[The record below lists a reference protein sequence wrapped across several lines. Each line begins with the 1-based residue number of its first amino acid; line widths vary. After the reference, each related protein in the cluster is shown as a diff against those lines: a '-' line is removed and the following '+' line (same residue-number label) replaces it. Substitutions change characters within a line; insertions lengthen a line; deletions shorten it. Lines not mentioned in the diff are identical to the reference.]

1 MSRLFTLLTAAAV
14 ISGANASLD
23 GHAARA
29 MPTPPPGHVRHAKRQ
44 EATSTSLLNWPATP
58 LNQLS
63 FPKPTDAPYQVY
75 PPTGP
80 QFERGPQTGYNICN
94 STTEGQTSM
103 CQTSYFNGPDDF
115 CLWAPDKSNSLIAN
129 TEGEVVSFCSKKGH
143 GTRQIPDG
151 AIKGMQVL
159 KHEEYW
165 MITGMIDQPKL
176 NIQDGDFG
184 GELDSGGQDGR
195 GNPIGGLVYGTV
207 FNSEGGPNQIQWWTE
222 FIGSNHFCIK
232 VCNPTSKNQAGY
244 CQHTLDRIG
253 LAYNCPSKYTIGA
266 GYKDGEFE
274 VCDTAPMDIPGV
286 YVENGVT
293 MSYAQPPE
301 SEGPITTVP
310 YTPTAPASSNCVTSA
325 SSALFSGQPTVT
337 AGASSSASV
346 TQSGSGSASATGSAS
361 KSGSHSSAAGSA
373 SRSGSAAAASA
384 TQSGDANAA
393 GRTMIST
400 GALAVVAVVA
410 AALF

>member
-1 MSRLFTLLTAAAV
+1 MTRLLALVTAAA
-14 ISGANASLD
+14 IITGATASLN
-23 GHAARA
+23 APNA
-29 MPTPPPGHVRHAKRQ
+29 PVITSLPVPGRRHGKRQ
-44 EATSTSLLNWPATP
+44 DETVSKLTWPATP

-75 PPTGP
+75 PATGP
-80 QFERGPQTGYNICN
+80 QFVRGPQNGFNICN
-94 STTEGQTSM
+94 STTESQTSM

-115 CLWAPDKSNSLIAN
+115 CLWAPDKANSLIAD
-129 TEGEVVSFCSKKGH
+129 TEGEVVAHCSKKGH
-143 GTRQIPDG
+143 GTRQIADG

-165 MITGMIDQPKL
+165 MITGMIDQTKL
-176 NIQDGDFG
+176 NIQDGDYG

-207 FNSEGGPNQIQWWTE
+207 FNAEGGPNQIQWWTE

-232 VCNPTSKNQAGY
+232 VCNPTSKNQAGF

-301 SEGPITTVP
+301 SEGPITTIP
-310 YTPTAPASSNCVTSA
+310 YTATAPASSNCVTSA
-325 SSALFSGQPTVT
+325 SSALFSGQPTASVS
-337 AGASSSASV
+337 ASSSAS
-346 TQSGSGSASATGSAS
+346 TSKSGSASGSASASGSGSRSNSATGSATRS
-361 KSGSHSSAAGSA
+361 ATGS
-373 SRSGSAAAASA
+373 AASA
-384 TQSGDANAA
+384 TQSGAENGA
-393 GRTMIST
+393 GRAVLST
-400 GALAVVAVVA
+400 GALALVAAVVVA
-410 AALF
+410 LL

>member
-1 MSRLFTLLTAAAV
+1 
-14 ISGANASLD
+14 
-23 GHAARA
+23 
-29 MPTPPPGHVRHAKRQ
+29 
-44 EATSTSLLNWPATP
+44 
-58 LNQLS
+58 
-63 FPKPTDAPYQVY
+63 
-75 PPTGP
+75 
-80 QFERGPQTGYNICN
+80 
-94 STTEGQTSM
+94 
-103 CQTSYFNGPDDF
+103 
-115 CLWAPDKSNSLIAN
+115 
-129 TEGEVVSFCSKKGH
+129 
-143 GTRQIPDG
+143 
-151 AIKGMQVL
+151 MQVL

-176 NIQDGDFG
+176 NIQEGDYG

-207 FNSEGGPNQIQWWTE
+207 FNSDGGPNQIQWWTE

-232 VCNPTSKNQAGY
+232 VCNPTSKNQSGY

-325 SSALFSGQPTVT
+325 SSALFSGQPT
-337 AGASSSASV
+337 ASFSATS
-346 TQSGSGSASATGSAS
+346 SASATASGS
-361 KSGSHSSAAGSA
+361 KSGSSTPTGASTRSGSSSGSPTRSAGSSASSAAQ
-373 SRSGSAAAASA
+373 SGSAENGASHA
-384 TQSGDANAA
+384 VL
-393 GRTMIST
+393 ST
-400 GALAVVAVVA
+400 GALALVAAVVVA
-410 AALF
+410 LL